1 MCAAL
6 VCSVAIND
14 MRVVCRV
21 FRPMCPGPVS
31 GCVTSAHGETDGG
44 LLLTPSICAI
54 TLSMCPH
61 PSPDPPSALPKA
73 KNAHSIAF
81 TPLFTPPPWRCS
93 HDLRP
98 PYPS

>member
-54 TLSMCPH
+54 TLFLCALTRR
-61 PSPDPPSALPKA
+61 DPPSALPKKPKRA
-73 KNAHSIAF
+73 QYRFHTIK
-81 TPLFTPPPWRCS
+81 FTPPRGGA
-93 HDLRP
+93 HMI
-98 PYPS
+98 